1 MLLQLRW
8 QRTNNMLIKE
18 IIEKEDNNYGIPDGA
33 TLAQL
38 DNIAKNAKSE
48 KKRTRA
54 HWLRNMRRGK
64 NKK

>member
-1 MLLQLRW
+1 
-8 QRTNNMLIKE
+8 MLIKE